1 MKQLKTIDFI
11 GNSKRFYILSGS
23 ICILIIACLFI
34 RGINLDIQFKG
45 GLITTYS
52 YDGEIAV
59 EDFQNTVQGV
69 LNEATVKH
77 SRDIVTGSGTMVV
90 EYAGSIDVDTMAE
103 LNAALSSAYADN
115 NVKSESS
122 TNVDPVIGKEFLA
135 KSLTAI
141 ALASVFMMLYVAF
154 RFRKVG
160 GLSAGAMAVLA
171 LLHDIFVVF
180 GVFIIFR
187 LPIND
192 NFIAVVLTIL
202 GYSLNDTIVIYDRIR
217 ENRVLLGNVD
227 IATNV
232 NTSIN
237 QTFVRTII
245 TSVTTVLAMIAVVVL
260 AYINNVDTI
269 VSFAFPMIIGLISG
283 SYSSICIAG
292 PLWVKWRVYRDAKPK
307 RA

>member
-1 MKQLKTIDFI
+1 MKTIDFI
-11 GNSKRFYILSGS
+11 GNSKRFYILSVS
-23 ICILIIACLFI
+23 IFALIIACALIF
-34 RGINLDIQFKG
+34 GVSLDIQFKG
-45 GLITTYS
+45 GLIITYS

-59 EDFQNTVQGV
+59 EDFQSIAQTVLDGASVQ
-69 LNEATVKH
+69 H
-77 SRDIVTGSGTMVV
+77 SRDIVSGANTMVLQ
-90 EYAGSIDVDTMAE
+90 YAGSIDVEAMNE
-103 LNAALSSAYADN
+103 LNTALASAYSAN
-115 NVKSESS
+115 NLVNESS

-141 ALASVFMMLYVAF
+141 AIASIFMMLYVAF

-180 GVFIIFR
+180 GVFVIFR

-217 ENRVLLGNVD
+217 ENRTLLGNVN

-245 TSVTTVLAMIAVVVL
+245 TSVTTVVAMIAVVIL

-269 VSFAFPMIIGLISG
+269 VSFAFPMIIGLVCG

-292 PLWVKWRVYRDAKPK
+292 PLWVKWREYRDGKPK